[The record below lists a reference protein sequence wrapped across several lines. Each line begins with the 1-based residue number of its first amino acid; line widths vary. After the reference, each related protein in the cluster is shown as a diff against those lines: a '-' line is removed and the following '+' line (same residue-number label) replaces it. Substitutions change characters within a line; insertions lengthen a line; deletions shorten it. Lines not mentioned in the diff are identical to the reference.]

1 VANEFLAD
9 GLYVILQWLAMLWG
23 SLARGIPLGSQP
35 VTIAPFVAPPV
46 ITFLKLQVV
55 GLGVVG
61 SLVAAVMIARRGE
74 PGRAVARAL
83 PHVFFLLALGLVY
96 LLVFTATTD

>member
-1 VANEFLAD
+1 
-9 GLYVILQWLAMLWG
+9 
-23 SLARGIPLGSQP
+23 
-35 VTIAPFVAPPV
+35 
-46 ITFLKLQVV
+46 
-55 GLGVVG
+55 
-61 SLVAAVMIARRGE
+61 MIARRGE